1 MNGGDRMDVVVQ
13 AVAKN
18 LDLSQNQPLK
28 DLVFE
33 AFRKTIILGDI
44 PAGTRINEKKFA
56 EELNVSRT
64 PIRYA
69 LRRLAD
75 EDLVTSAPGV
85 STMVKGITIKDA
97 YEIFDI
103 RKELDSLATRKAM
116 SQMTA
121 ADFEELRKLLE
132 RTETELDEVPDRTV
146 VSYFTDFNQ
155 FIYNH
160 CDMPH
165 LVSIVFKLQAY
176 LVYFRDISIMSR
188 ERRALAL
195 QEHWRIYQAMVNHDE
210 VQINL
215 IIREHLGQS
224 LQFIIKEM
232 REHHLD

>member
-1 MNGGDRMDVVVQ
+1 MDAVVQ

-18 LDLSQNQPLK
+18 LDLSRNQPLK

-69 LRRLAD
+69 MRRLAE
-75 EDLVTSAPGV
+75 EDLVESAPGM
-85 STMVKGITIKDA
+85 STLVKGITIKDA

-103 RKELDSLATRKAM
+103 RKELDALATRKAM
-116 SQMTA
+116 AKMTED
-121 ADFEELRKLLE
+121 DFVTLRKLLE
-132 RTETELDEVPDRTV
+132 QTEREIDQVPDTTV

-188 ERRALAL
+188 ERRVLAL

-232 REHHLD
+232 REHNLD

>member
-1 MNGGDRMDVVVQ
+1 MDIVVN

-18 LDLSQNQPLK
+18 LDLTKNQPLK

-44 PAGTRINEKKFA
+44 PAGTRINEKKFS

-69 LRRLAD
+69 LQRLAA
-75 EDLVTSAPGV
+75 EDLVESMPGA
-85 STMVKGITIKDA
+85 STIVKGITIKDA

-103 RKELDSLATRKAM
+103 RKELDALATRKAM
-116 SQMTA
+116 ARMTED
-121 ADFEELRKLLE
+121 DFVTLRRLLE
-132 RTETELDEVPDRTV
+132 QTEAELDQVPDITM
-146 VSYFTDFNQ
+146 VSYFSDFNQ
-155 FIYNH
+155 FIYQH

-165 LVSIVFKLQAY
+165 LVSIIFKLQAY
-176 LVYFRDISIMSR
+176 LAYFRDISIMSR

-232 REHHLD
+232 RAHDLE

>member
-1 MNGGDRMDVVVQ
+1 MDSVAQ

-18 LDLSQNQPLK
+18 MDLSQNLPLK
-28 DLVFE
+28 EQVLT

-44 PAGTRINEKKFA
+44 PAGTRINEKQVA

-69 LRRLAD
+69 LERLAV
-75 EDLVTSAPGV
+75 EALVTRTPGS
-85 STMVKGITIKDA
+85 STIVRGVTIKDA

-103 RKELDSLATRKAM
+103 RKELDVLATRKAM
-116 SQMTA
+116 ARMTDD
-121 ADFEELRKLLE
+121 DFVELRKLLE
-132 RTETELDEVPDRTV
+132 QTERDLNQAPDTTV

-155 FIYNH
+155 FIYQH

-165 LVSIVFKLQAY
+165 LVRTIFRLQTY
-176 LVYFRDISIMSR
+176 LVYFRDISIMPP

-232 REHHLD
+232 RLLNIE